1 MEIRQYLTEPSVD
14 LQKISRKSTQTK
26 IHIHTDTHTCTYREL
41 RQLPS
46 LPISWFWSWRPLFIL
61 MPMARNPIHGSRS
74 LRRLHVSAAGSA
86 SAAASAG
93 VAWCCCWRVENQL
106 YVDSAAAVVG
116 NAHLPSAQ
124 CVCVCVC
131 VVCMRLCMCAQKKK
145 KQLKKSICKF
155 STYDSFLLS
164 MPPPLM
170 LFLLLIFLLS
180 PRVSLIRLANYY
192 YQ

>member
-26 IHIHTDTHTCTYREL
+26 IHIHTDTHTYTYREL

-93 VAWCCCWRVENQL
+93 VAWCWCWRVENQL

-124 CVCVCVC
+124 CVCVWAIEEKHLQIFYLRQFSFIHATAAH
-131 VVCMRLCMCAQKKK
+131 VVSVA
-145 KQLKKSICKF
+145 
-155 STYDSFLLS
+155 DFLAVAAC
-164 MPPPLM
+164 
-170 LFLLLIFLLS
+170 LFDTIGQLLLPIN
-180 PRVSLIRLANYY
+180 NYH
-192 YQ
+192 

>member
-14 LQKISRKSTQTK
+14 LQKISRKSTQTQ
-26 IHIHTDTHTCTYREL
+26 IHIHTHTYIYRE
-41 RQLPS
+41 LPS

-74 LRRLHVSAAGSA
+74 LRRLHVSAAA

-93 VAWCCCWRVENQL
+93 VACCCCWRVENQL

-124 CVCVCVC
+124 CVCVRVR
-131 VVCMRLCMCAQKKK
+131 VVCMRVCMCAQKKK